1 MKGNT
6 LSEFIN
12 DLLTM
17 GGPEKEY
24 EYRGK
29 RYFMESQPYELDPTQ
44 VEFVI
49 FECFGDENYIFK
61 CHGKIKLGFGEVIDL
76 RFDVTGIHQI
86 AVIDR
91 VVVVIVHHKTR

>member
-29 RYFMESQPYELDPTQ
+29 RYFMESQPYELDSTQ

-61 CHGKIKLGFGEVIDL
+61 CHGKTNADCVNEFEKANL
-76 RFDVTGIHQI
+76 FDGRTIYEAHDEITILYG
-86 AVIDR
+86 
-91 VVVVIVHHKTR
+91 

>member
-29 RYFMESQPYELDPTQ
+29 RYFMESQPYEPDPTQ
-44 VEFVI
+44 VEFV
-49 FECFGDENYIFK
+49 FFRMFWK
-61 CHGKIKLGFGEVIDL
+61 
-76 RFDVTGIHQI
+76 
-86 AVIDR
+86 
-91 VVVVIVHHKTR
+91 

>member
-29 RYFMESQPYELDPTQ
+29 RYFMELQPYEPDPTQ
-44 VEFVI
+44 VEFV
-49 FECFGDENYIFK
+49 FFRMFWK
-61 CHGKIKLGFGEVIDL
+61 
-76 RFDVTGIHQI
+76 
-86 AVIDR
+86 
-91 VVVVIVHHKTR
+91 

>member
-6 LSEFIN
+6 LTEFIN

-29 RYFMESQPYELDPTQ
+29 RYFMESQPYKLDPTK

-49 FECFGDENYIFK
+49 FECFGEENYIFR
-61 CHGKIKLGFGEVIDL
+61 CHGKNNADCVNEFEKAKL
-76 RFDVTGIHQI
+76 FDGRTIYEAHDEITVLYG
-86 AVIDR
+86 
-91 VVVVIVHHKTR
+91 